1 MAPPAPSNRKVP
13 SGKRTVQLKKKLKR
27 KQPRPRVAKTPN
39 DTRKPTMST
48 PKLDEKLREL
58 VEEHYNFV
66 SDHSDKIYQEVVKY
80 MENHTVAE
88 LCEIVKAGM
97 PDFWKGQIEEDE
109 VDLDALGH
117 WLLDW
122 PWTSSFTQ
130 TSPWSQ
136 ELVSRLEAEMPDAN
150 EHCMQESR
158 LHGMERPR
166 AEHGVIPWAALGQ
179 KAYTFTM

>member
-1 MAPPAPSNRKVP
+1 
-13 SGKRTVQLKKKLKR
+13 
-27 KQPRPRVAKTPN
+27 
-39 DTRKPTMST
+39 MST

-122 PWTSSFTQ
+122 PWTSSFKQ
-130 TSPWSQ
+130 IQASEAHTSLWEDPV
-136 ELVSRLEAEMPDAN
+136 LP
-150 EHCMQESR
+150 
-158 LHGMERPR
+158 PR
-166 AEHGVIPWAALGQ
+166 RHRGRKNSSLD
-179 KAYTFTM
+179 